1 MARAV
6 RLSLALGAAAS
17 SPAVNIGEYFGS
29 SGKSRSGGI
38 VHRPTPTPREA
49 GLSAH
54 FAALGASTSNDK
66 EAEAAEKT
74 AAVGREMAEAAA
86 AAGRGGEYRYGGE
99 HSAVDPVGKHSAVA
113 TATAAAKARGE
124 LLSLL
129 SDPLRL
135 LKDAPVAAAAGV
147 AVAAAVAAVAGA
159 MLRRRGATEE
169 EGTALIAGTTA
180 V

>member
-1 MARAV
+1 M
-6 RLSLALGAAAS
+6 
-17 SPAVNIGEYFGS
+17 
-29 SGKSRSGGI
+29 
-38 VHRPTPTPREA
+38 
-49 GLSAH
+49 
-54 FAALGASTSNDK
+54 
-66 EAEAAEKT
+66 
-74 AAVGREMAEAAA
+74 
-86 AAGRGGEYRYGGE
+86 
-99 HSAVDPVGKHSAVA
+99 DPVGKHSAVA

-159 MLRRRGATEE
+159 MRRRRGATEE